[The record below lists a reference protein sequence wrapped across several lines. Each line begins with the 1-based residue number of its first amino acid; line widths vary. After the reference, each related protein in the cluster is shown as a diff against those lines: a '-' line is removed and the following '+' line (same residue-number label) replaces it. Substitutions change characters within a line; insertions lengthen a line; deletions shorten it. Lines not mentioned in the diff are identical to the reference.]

1 LICFGLDGVEV
12 FIRLQTDVAIQF
24 KSKATPFVIVVHYMA
39 HEMNLIDLQTFI
51 VQPLVGKLE
60 GLL

>member
-1 LICFGLDGVEV
+1 M

>member
-12 FIRLQTDVAIQF
+12 FTRLQTNVATQF
-24 KSKATPFVIVVHYMA
+24 KSKATPFVIVVHCMA
-39 HEMNLIDLQTFI
+39 HQMNLIDLQTFT